1 MVMQLR
7 YLQSY
12 LQKKCCVKKFFI
24 TLFALCLL
32 SVIVIF
38 ILIPSEI
45 KITKEFV
52 VKARQSTVS
61 RNLFSYEGWNSWLND
76 YTKAPRFEIQNV
88 VFTNFKKLDEN
99 NATLTIYANH
109 KQQHNSTISIT
120 NTENNNCI
128 ISWNLILPKA
138 INPFTKLNL
147 YWQAQTI
154 KKSIDIVSQRFQT
167 YIEDVKKVY
176 GFATRITTLQDSCMI
191 STKCL
196 TNQYPSVTDIY
207 AKIEKLEQYAA
218 QNNAKITNYPMLN
231 IHKVDDASYSFMVA
245 LPINK
250 RLANNA
256 EILYKQMLPNGNF
269 LCSDS
274 IYGGFCKLD
283 NLFNRFENYR
293 KDLNLMSPA
302 IPFQSLITD
311 RRKESDTTKW
321 ITKFFYPIF

>member
-1 MVMQLR
+1 MFLLIAIVLLLVFT
-7 YLQSY
+7 YL
-12 LQKKCCVKKFFI
+12 F
-24 TLFALCLL
+24 
-32 SVIVIF
+32 
-38 ILIPSEI
+38 IPSEI
-45 KITKEFV
+45 KINKEFV

-61 RNLFSYEGWNSWLND
+61 RNLFSNEGWNSWLDDN
-76 YTKAPRFEIQNV
+76 TKAPGFEIQNV

-109 KQQHNSTISIT
+109 KQQYNSTISIT

-138 INPFTKLNL
+138 VNPFTKLKL

-154 KKSIDIVSQRFQT
+154 KKSIDIVSQKFQA

-191 STKCL
+191 STKGL

-207 AKIEKLEQYAA
+207 VKIEKLEQYAT
-218 QNNAKITNYPMLN
+218 QNKARITNYPMLN

-274 IYGGFCKLD
+274 IYGGFQKID
-283 NLFNRFENYR
+283 NLFYQFEKYR
-293 KDLNLMSPA
+293 KDYNLMSPA

-311 RRKESDTTKW
+311 RRKEADTTKW
-321 ITKFFYPIF
+321 ITKFYYPIF